1 MLGKRTISRV
11 GAGRGKI
18 QGQVQRAKNPGASA
32 ESTQDFLNLEP
43 SAVLSLPGHLQPSL
57 PWIAAPKSVSL
68 LCSPCGLA
76 RAVGAGWAGCVPSWL
91 PIPDRVPGCAA
102 RCRFCRSAPFP
113 LSHRRKIPLPRSSS
127 SQRAP
132 LLPGEGSD
140 VPAHP
145 PSIRDAGKRS
155 CCQGGSRQGRQGS
168 EHIKHCT
175 DTAPGLPGG
184 SARKSQGV
192 LSVFLSP
199 VP

>member
-1 MLGKRTISRV
+1 M

-102 RCRFCRSAPFP
+102 RCRFCRSAPFSPEPQTENP
-113 LSHRRKIPLPRSSS
+113 LAQVFEQPASSS
-127 SQRAP
+127 APWGKQRCPSASP
-132 LLPGEGSD
+132 IHQGCRKAFLLPGREQAGETRLG
-140 VPAHP
+140 AH
-145 PSIRDAGKRS
+145 
-155 CCQGGSRQGRQGS
+155 
-168 EHIKHCT
+168 
-175 DTAPGLPGG
+175 
-184 SARKSQGV
+184 
-192 LSVFLSP
+192 
-199 VP
+199 